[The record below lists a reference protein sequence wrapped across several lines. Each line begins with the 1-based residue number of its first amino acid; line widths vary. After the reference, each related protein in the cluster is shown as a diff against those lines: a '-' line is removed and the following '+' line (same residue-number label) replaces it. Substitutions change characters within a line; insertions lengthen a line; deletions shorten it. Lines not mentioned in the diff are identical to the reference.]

1 MSSPIK
7 RSEAL
12 TPLSHD
18 HHATLVFCLRLKN
31 AIAANVDVETLK
43 KYVQWFYTKNLI
55 THFKEEE
62 ELLFRKTPH
71 PLCERAANEHRNIE
85 ELVERFVST
94 GMLSTATEL
103 HQLIHNH
110 VRFEEREL
118 FPLLEQIMKPQDLK
132 LAGEALSANHTD
144 VCHTEFEPA
153 FWLK

>member
-1 MSSPIK
+1 MASPIK

-43 KYVQWFYTKNLI
+43 KYVQWFYSKNLI

-62 ELLFRKTPH
+62 ELLFQKTPH
-71 PLCERAANEHRNIE
+71 PLCERATNEHRNIE
-85 ELVERFVST
+85 ELVESFVSN
-94 GMLSTATEL
+94 GVLATATTL
-103 HQLIHNH
+103 HLLINSH

-118 FPLLEQIMKPQDLK
+118 FPLLEQIMNTADLK
-132 LAGEALSANHTD
+132 LAGEVLSSNHTD

>member
-7 RSEAL
+7 RSKEL

-31 AIAANVDVETLK
+31 AIAANVDVEVIK
-43 KYVQWFYTKNLI
+43 KYVNWFYTKNLI
-55 THFKEEE
+55 AHFKEEE
-62 ELLFRKTPH
+62 ELLFQKTPH
-71 PLCERAANEHRNIE
+71 PLCDKATKEHRYIE
-85 ELVERFVST
+85 ELVQKFVNSGNT
-94 GMLSTATEL
+94 STASAL
-103 HQLIHNH
+103 QKLIKEH

-118 FPLLEQIMKPQDLK
+118 FPLLEQIMNPQHLK
-132 LAGEALSANHTD
+132 LAGEKLSAAHTD